1 MYNDEVHL
9 QAAGESVA
17 NPGFTQKYLAM
28 VCMYNDEVLYR
39 RDLWMVKLSFFK
51 SDFKSKTK
59 KMLAMSIFKDKNL
72 R

>member
-1 MYNDEVHL
+1 
-9 QAAGESVA
+9 
-17 NPGFTQKYLAM
+17 M